1 MSRPKWSLPFDEPIE
16 LPNGKMARTLRQAAD
31 YVMGLP
37 KTEHSHP
44 KWQHA
49 IHALILAAEGR
60 TLMMIARI
68 GMMQAINR
76 ADEPRWGPGKRVT
89 KDRPWGK
96 LKLARDR

>member
-1 MSRPKWSLPFDEPIE
+1 MPRPKWSLPFDEPIE
-16 LPNGKMARTLRQAAD
+16 LPNGKTARTLRQAAD

-37 KTEHSHP
+37 EAEHSHP

-49 IHALILAAEGR
+49 ISGLILAAEGK

-68 GMMQAINR
+68 GMMRALNR
-76 ADEPRWGPGKRVT
+76 AEEPRWGPGKRVM

-96 LKLARDR
+96 RKLARDR